1 MLVGMF
7 GSLCWVESGAF
18 GRPSVYRRPQE
29 GLDERV
35 RWRTGGVRVVTGAL
49 GTEIKWD
56 MHSPCYASLF
66 AVAEWL
72 TQADGPVILRFFING
87 WFEERFVDRQSA
99 RERIEQLITKSE
111 LRLRDTVFVKEME
124 SPNGDAPPAVRQ
136 ALLDG
141 SVPEDIGVDCQWD
154 EAGGRFRVVRVG
166 SRSAIGRLWGVEP
179 DSYPCVSG
187 GYYDMKVSAAYHDVV
202 CRGRP
207 RYDHV
212 IAAMMSPARVL
223 CWVPYQRA
231 ILPRKPASRTVGVT
245 VVAEIAA
252 VDIRV
257 L

>member
-1 MLVGMF
+1 ML

-18 GRPSVYRRPQE
+18 GRPAVYRRQQE
-29 GLDERV
+29 ELDERV
-35 RWRTGGVRVVTGAL
+35 RWRAGGVRVVTGPL

-66 AVAEWL
+66 AVAKWL
-72 TQADGPVILRFFING
+72 LEAGGPIVLRFFING
-87 WFEERFVDRQSA
+87 WFEERFDDRRSA
-99 RERIEQLITKSE
+99 SERIEQLITKSD
-111 LRLRDTVFVKEME
+111 LRLRDTVFVKEVE
-124 SPNGDAPPAVRQ
+124 GPGRDAPTAVRQ

-141 SVPEDIGVDCQWD
+141 AVPEDMGVECQWD

-179 DSYPCVSG
+179 DSYPCLSG
-187 GYYDMKVSAAYHDVV
+187 GYNDMKVSAAYHDVL

-223 CWVPYQRA
+223 RWVPYQRA
-231 ILPRKPASRTVGVT
+231 ILPGKSASRTAGVT